1 MICRAHAVRL
11 WRQRPFK
18 TLEVAFGSEH
28 GIIAFPLHFA
38 TSLLSTRRSAMT
50 ISWSDAC
57 KNAFNQPLQTKLNYA
72 HGSCGAT
79 V

>member
-1 MICRAHAVRL
+1 MAPAPL
-11 WRQRPFK
+11 QD
-18 TLEVAFGSEH
+18 LQEVAFGSEH

-38 TSLLSTRRSAMT
+38 TSLVSTRRSAMT

-72 HGSCGAT
+72 YGSCGAT
-79 V
+79 VRATACFAT